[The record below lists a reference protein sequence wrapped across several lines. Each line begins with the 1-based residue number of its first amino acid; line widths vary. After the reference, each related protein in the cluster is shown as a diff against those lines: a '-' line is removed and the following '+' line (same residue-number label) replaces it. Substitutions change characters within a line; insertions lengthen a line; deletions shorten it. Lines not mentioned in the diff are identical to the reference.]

1 MKRLG
6 LRTALSLTVACV
18 AATALVAP
26 AATGAETAPT
36 RISPRTPI
44 EHLVT
49 VMQEGHTFDNYFG
62 SYPGAAGIPPG
73 ACMPVSPPAA
83 QPCVK
88 PFPLGKRPLRTLARD
103 ESAFDVAHAA
113 GAMDGFV
120 SAQSRNGV
128 VDEQAMGTYQQA
140 DITYYW
146 NLARSNVLFD
156 EFFASAPGGS
166 VPNHLAWIGNPGAQ
180 TAAETIPATGFG
192 SAPTLF
198 DELETA
204 GISWKFYVQN
214 YDPTIT
220 FRRSPGTAR
229 GEQVARVPLLA
240 YPRFVDDPKLFAHI
254 VPVSEYFEDLQ
265 RGTLPAVSYIV
276 PSGPSERAPTNV
288 SSGARFVQSLAGAL
302 SVSSAWPTS
311 AFVLTYDGWGGY
323 YDHVAP
329 RGTGF
334 RVPTLLM
341 SPYARRGYVDHSPLQ
356 TTSIPGFVE
365 DNWGLKAPPAGAAA
379 GLGSA
384 FDFTRA
390 PRRAEIIGS
399 TAAPAPAARSETG
412 VVFVL
417 YGAALLGALAALA
430 SILWRRR
437 GRTELVLP

>member
-1 MKRLG
+1 
-6 LRTALSLTVACV
+6 
-18 AATALVAP
+18 
-26 AATGAETAPT
+26 
-36 RISPRTPI
+36 
-44 EHLVT
+44 
-49 VMQEGHTFDNYFG
+49 
-62 SYPGAAGIPPG
+62 
-73 ACMPVSPPAA
+73 
-83 QPCVK
+83 
-88 PFPLGKRPLRTLARD
+88 
-103 ESAFDVAHAA
+103 
-113 GAMDGFV
+113 
-120 SAQSRNGV
+120 
-128 VDEQAMGTYQQA
+128 MGTYQRA

-156 EFFASAPGGS
+156 QFFASAPGGS
-166 VPNHLAWIGNPGAQ
+166 VPNHLAWIGGTSAP
-180 TAAETIPATGFG
+180 TASETVPAAGYG

-198 DELETA
+198 DQLEAA

-220 FRRSPGTAR
+220 FRRAPGTAR
-229 GEQVARVPLLA
+229 GEQVSRVPLLA
-240 YPRFVDDPKLFAHI
+240 YSRFVDDPKLFAHI
-254 VPVSEYFEDLQ
+254 VPVSQYFEDLQ

-288 SSGARFVQSLAGAL
+288 ASGARFVQSLAGAL

-341 SPYARRGYVDHSPLQ
+341 SPYARRGYVDHTPLQ

-365 DNWGLKAPPAGAAA
+365 DNWSLRAPSAGAAA

-384 FDFTRA
+384 FDFNRA

-399 TAAPAPAARSETG
+399 TAPAAPAARSETG

-417 YGAALLGALAALA
+417 YGAALLGALVVLA
-430 SILWRRR
+430 SIAWRRR
-437 GRTELVLP
+437 RRTELVLP